1 MATIREVK
9 KELRHRE
16 WAEEIAECQSS
27 GMKIK
32 EWCQMKGISPNTYYR
47 RLRMVRTALLEQ
59 DAQTMQQI
67 IPLSSA
73 AALQQSEPAAIQSPQ
88 IPEHE
93 KVMIRKNGIEIELLC
108 MPLGLPQLHGV
119 FAHPRR

>member
-1 MATIREVK
+1 MASIREVK
-9 KELRHRE
+9 KKLRQRE
-16 WAEEIAECQSS
+16 WAEEIAECQNS

-67 IPLSSA
+67 VPLSSS
-73 AALQQSEPAAIQSPQ
+73 AALQRFETAAIQPPQ

-93 KVMIRKNGIEIELLC
+93 KVMIRKNGIEIELPQNISEQML
-108 MPLGLPQLHGV
+108 LTLLRGL
-119 FAHPRR
+119 REC